1 MFITAAYAI
10 KRDRRAV
17 SPDVRCIRIAAKQH
31 GLITRAQAL
40 AAGMTDDSIMR
51 RLVRGH
57 WSLLFEGIYVVGGA
71 PETWDRTLWGA
82 KLWAGN
88 DGYFSGRTG
97 ALLNRLD
104 GVYEPVVEMTLTE
117 RSLPPDP
124 AFHFRFTSRPPDHL
138 EIINGLT
145 VAPIERVL
153 VDLAAVE
160 RPWRVEFALDDALR
174 KGKTSMTALHGFVA
188 SDGRQLWGCKMVR
201 RLLSDRPMDDVTL
214 ASKLEDKFAR
224 LLKHTLL
231 PPVVRHH
238 EVTLSNGIP
247 KELDFA
253 YPHVKV
259 APETDGYRWHSGR
272 MRWQEDLDKL
282 NALAEI
288 GWLLL
293 KFSWRD
299 VDRRPWYVI
308 SKLAATITERE
319 RFFVQ
324 TGGIRSQ

>member
-1 MFITAAYAI
+1 MG
-10 KRDRRAV
+10 
-17 SPDVRCIRIAAKQH
+17 PDLRCIQIAAKQH

-51 RLVRGH
+51 RLLRGH
-57 WSLLFEGIYVVGGA
+57 WSLLYEGIYIIGAA

-82 KLWAGN
+82 KLWAG
-88 DGYFSGRTG
+88 DAGYFSGRTG
-97 ALLNRLD
+97 VLLSRLD
-104 GVYEPVVEMTLTE
+104 GVYERVVEMTLTE
-117 RSLPPDP
+117 RSMPPDHV
-124 AFHFRFTSRPPDHL
+124 FQFRFTSRPPDHL
-138 EIINGLT
+138 QIIDGLT

-174 KGKTSMTALHGFVA
+174 KGKTTMGELHDFVEGE
-188 SDGRQLWGCKMVR
+188 GRGLWGCKKLR
-201 RLLSDRPMDDVTL
+201 RLLADRPLDDVVL

-224 LLKHTLL
+224 LLEDSSL
-231 PPVVRHH
+231 PPIVRHH
-238 EVTLSNGIP
+238 EVILRNGIP

-253 YPHVKV
+253 YPHIKV

-272 MRWQEDLDKL
+272 MQWQEDLDKY

-299 VDRRPWYVI
+299 VDRRPRYVI
-308 SKLAATITERE
+308 SKLGATIAERE
-319 RFFVQ
+319 RFFAH